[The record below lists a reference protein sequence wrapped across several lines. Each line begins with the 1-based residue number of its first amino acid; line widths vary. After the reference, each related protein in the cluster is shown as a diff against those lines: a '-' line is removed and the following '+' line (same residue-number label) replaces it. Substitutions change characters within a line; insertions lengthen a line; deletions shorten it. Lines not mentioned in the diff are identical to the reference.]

1 MDELGPASIRSLAPA
16 ALYSLEGRVA
26 LVTGAGGGIGRW
38 LSAGLGAAG
47 ARVLLTDVDATSLD
61 ALTGTLRAAE
71 LEVEPLVVDLRDPDA
86 PERIVAGAVERFGG
100 LDVLVNNAATNRR
113 MPIDEVDRETW
124 SEIMLIDLELPYF
137 LSQAAARE
145 MRSSGGGAIVNISS
159 VNALFGLEHVSVY
172 GAAKGGLS
180 QLTRVQ
186 ALEWAR
192 DGIRSNAIAPSF
204 VDTPLAR
211 PILDDPDRRRWIL
224 NRVPLGRPARPE
236 ELVGLCVLLASDAGS
251 FLTGQ
256 TFLADGGLLAG
267 GNWFTPDQ

>member
-1 MDELGPASIRSLAPA
+1 MDDLTPESVRSLAPA

-26 LVTGAGGGIGRW
+26 IVTGAAGGIGRW

-47 ARVLLTDVDATSLD
+47 AQLLLTDIDEAGLAAVAS
-61 ALTGTLRAAE
+61 TLRSADVT
-71 LEVEPLVVDLRDPDA
+71 VEPLVVDLADDDA
-86 PERIVAGAVERFGG
+86 PDRIVAAAISRLGRV
-100 LDVLVNNAATNRR
+100 DVLVNNAATNRR
-113 MPIDEVDRETW
+113 MAIIDVDPETW
-124 SEIMLIDLELPYF
+124 EQIMRIDLRLPYF

-145 MRSSGGGAIVNISS
+145 MKSAAGGAIVNISS
-159 VNALFGLEHVSVY
+159 VNALYGLEHVSVY
-172 GAAKGGLS
+172 GAAKAGLS

-186 ALEWAR
+186 AIEWAR
-192 DGIRSNAIAPSF
+192 YGIRANAIAPSF

-224 NRVPLGRPARPE
+224 NRVPLKRPARPD
-236 ELVGLCVLLASDAGS
+236 ELVGLCLLLASDAGS

-267 GNWFTPDQ
+267 GNWFTPDD